1 MLECHFYALPA
12 GQGDCLVIQFQGD
25 DGGYHNIL
33 IDGGNRNQLEFNIQK
48 RILIS
53 IIDNGNKGI
62 FDLVIVTHSDDDHI
76 SGILKIMGDSDLE
89 PLVKELW
96 FNSEKTINYFF
107 NTKCKNTQKY
117 NLEGKNIGSNKSS
130 RAQDNNLYTLL
141 NKGNKWNKRIIMSG
155 MSEKIDNL
163 TINVLSPTKDKLFAL
178 NKYWPKQKLGPVKSS
193 GEHGYDYKTS
203 LREFYEQ
210 MDNFKEDNSVVNG
223 ASIALSIE
231 WKGRRFLLLSDAHP
245 TIIAA
250 SIKDLYGV
258 EKTTFD
264 IVKMSHHGSAKNINN
279 DLLSLI
285 SCRDFVVSA
294 DANKRHFHP
303 NKEALSRVLFNNGIK
318 NTIFH
323 FTYDKEELRNIF
335 LSEPDVMVRFP
346 CNKNDG
352 VHLSY
357 EY

>member
-1 MLECHFYALPA
+1 
-12 GQGDCLVIQFQGD
+12 
-25 DGGYHNIL
+25 
-33 IDGGNRNQLEFNIQK
+33 
-48 RILIS
+48 
-53 IIDNGNKGI
+53 
-62 FDLVIVTHSDDDHI
+62 
-76 SGILKIMGDSDLE
+76 
-89 PLVKELW
+89 
-96 FNSEKTINYFF
+96 
-107 NTKCKNTQKY
+107 
-117 NLEGKNIGSNKSS
+117 
-130 RAQDNNLYTLL
+130 
-141 NKGNKWNKRIIMSG
+141 
-155 MSEKIDNL
+155 
-163 TINVLSPTKDKLFAL
+163 

-193 GEHGYDYKTS
+193 GEYRYDYKTS
-203 LREFYEQ
+203 LREFYEKI
-210 MDNFKEDNSVVNG
+210 DNFTEDDSVVNG

-231 WKGRRFLLLSDAHP
+231 WKERRFLLLSDAHP
-245 TIIAA
+245 TIVAA

-303 NKEALSRVLFNNGIK
+303 NKEALSRVLFSNGIE

-346 CNKNDG
+346 C
-352 VHLSY
+352 
-357 EY
+357 

>member
-1 MLECHFYALPA
+1 
-12 GQGDCLVIQFQGD
+12 
-25 DGGYHNIL
+25 
-33 IDGGNRNQLEFNIQK
+33 
-48 RILIS
+48 
-53 IIDNGNKGI
+53 
-62 FDLVIVTHSDDDHI
+62 
-76 SGILKIMGDSDLE
+76 
-89 PLVKELW
+89 
-96 FNSEKTINYFF
+96 
-107 NTKCKNTQKY
+107 
-117 NLEGKNIGSNKSS
+117 
-130 RAQDNNLYTLL
+130 
-141 NKGNKWNKRIIMSG
+141 
-155 MSEKIDNL
+155 MSEQIANL
-163 TINVLSPTKDKLFAL
+163 TINILSPTKDKLSAL

-193 GEHGYDYKTS
+193 GEYRYDYKTS
-203 LREFYEQ
+203 LREFYEKI
-210 MDNFKEDNSVVNG
+210 DNFTEDDSVVNG

-231 WKGRRFLLLSDAHP
+231 WKERRFLLLSDAHP
-245 TIIAA
+245 TIVAA

-303 NKEALSRVLFNNGIK
+303 NKEALSRVLFSNGIE